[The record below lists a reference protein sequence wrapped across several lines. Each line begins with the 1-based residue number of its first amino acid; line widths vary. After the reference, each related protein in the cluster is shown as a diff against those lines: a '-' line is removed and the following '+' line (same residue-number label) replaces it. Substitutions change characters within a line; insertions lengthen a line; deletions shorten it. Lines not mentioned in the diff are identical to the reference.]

1 LRSFEATSIAEERR
15 DYSVSEPNGTAGVAK
30 IPEEQ
35 ANAIRKLA
43 HDLSNALEIIVQS
56 SYLLSTTE
64 LDELGRKWVGLL
76 DQGTQQAAGLNRD
89 LREYIRA
96 NT

>member
-1 LRSFEATSIAEERR
+1 VNEDSRTAT
-15 DYSVSEPNGTAGVAK
+15 VAK
-30 IPEEQ
+30 IPVEQ

-64 LDELGRKWVGLL
+64 LDELGKKWVALL
-76 DQGTQQAAGLNRD
+76 DQGTQQAAGLNRE
-89 LREYIRA
+89 LREYVRA

>member
-1 LRSFEATSIAEERR
+1 MNQSPSTSVAT
-15 DYSVSEPNGTAGVAK
+15 K
-30 IPEEQ
+30 IPAEH
-35 ANAIRKLA
+35 ADAVRKLA

-64 LDELGRKWVGLL
+64 LDELGKKWVALL
-76 DQGTQQAAGLNRD
+76 DQGTQQAAGLNRE
-89 LREYIRA
+89 LREYVRA

>member
-1 LRSFEATSIAEERR
+1 M
-15 DYSVSEPNGTAGVAK
+15 SEISDKSPTPK
-30 IPEEQ
+30 IPLEQ
-35 ANAIRKLA
+35 ANVIRKFA

-64 LDELGRKWVGLL
+64 LDELGKKWVALL
-76 DQGTQQAAGLNRD
+76 DQGTQQAAGLNRE

>member
-1 LRSFEATSIAEERR
+1 MNEDSRTAT
-15 DYSVSEPNGTAGVAK
+15 VAK
-30 IPEEQ
+30 IPVEQ

-64 LDELGRKWVGLL
+64 LDELGKKWVALL
-76 DQGTQQAAGLNRD
+76 DQGTQQAAGLNRE
-89 LREYIRA
+89 LREYVRA

>member
-1 LRSFEATSIAEERR
+1 MKGPLSVNEDTRTATA
-15 DYSVSEPNGTAGVAK
+15 AK
-30 IPEEQ
+30 IPAEQ

-64 LDELGRKWVGLL
+64 LDELGQKWVALL
-76 DQGTQQAAGLNRD
+76 DQGTQQAAGLNRE
-89 LREYIRA
+89 LREYVRA

>member
-1 LRSFEATSIAEERR
+1 MNENTTAE
-15 DYSVSEPNGTAGVAK
+15 TVAR
-30 IPEEQ
+30 IPAEQ

-64 LDELGRKWVGLL
+64 LDELGKKWVALL
-76 DQGTQQAAGLNRD
+76 DQGTQQAAGLNRE
-89 LREYIRA
+89 LREYVRA

>member
-1 LRSFEATSIAEERR
+1 MRETTGA
-15 DYSVSEPNGTAGVAK
+15 AGVAK
-30 IPEEQ
+30 IPEAQ

-64 LDELGRKWVGLL
+64 LDELGRKWVTLL
-76 DQGTQQAAGLNRD
+76 DQGTQQAAGLNRE
-89 LREYIRA
+89 LREYIRN

>member
-1 LRSFEATSIAEERR
+1 MKEE
-15 DYSVSEPNGTAGVAK
+15 DTSVSDPNGAASAAK
-30 IPEEQ
+30 IPQEQ

-56 SYLLSTTE
+56 SYLLSTTD
-64 LDELGRKWVGLL
+64 LDELGKKWVGLL
-76 DQGTQQAAGLNRD
+76 DQGTQQAAGLNRE

>member
-1 LRSFEATSIAEERR
+1 VR
-15 DYSVSEPNGTAGVAK
+15 EPTGAAAVAK

-64 LDELGRKWVGLL
+64 LDELGQKWVALL
-76 DQGTQQAAGLNRD
+76 DQGTQQAAGLNRE
-89 LREYIRA
+89 LREYIRK

>member
-1 LRSFEATSIAEERR
+1 MNENTSTS
-15 DYSVSEPNGTAGVAK
+15 DVAK

-64 LDELGRKWVGLL
+64 LDELGKKWVALL
-76 DQGTQQAAGLNRD
+76 DQGTQQAAGLNRE
-89 LREYIRA
+89 LREYVRA

>member
-1 LRSFEATSIAEERR
+1 VNETTR
-15 DYSVSEPNGTAGVAK
+15 TASAK
-30 IPEEQ
+30 IPAEQ

-64 LDELGRKWVGLL
+64 LDELGKKWVALL
-76 DQGTQQAAGLNRD
+76 DQGTQQAAGLNRE
-89 LREYIRA
+89 LREYVRA